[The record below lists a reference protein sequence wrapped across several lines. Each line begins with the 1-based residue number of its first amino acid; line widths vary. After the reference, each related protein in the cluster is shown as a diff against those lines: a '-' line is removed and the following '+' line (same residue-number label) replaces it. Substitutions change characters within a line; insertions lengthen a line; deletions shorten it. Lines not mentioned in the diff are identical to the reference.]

1 MITPNASLRELYATP
16 LGHDILAR
24 LLLSLGKSEKML
36 QGPLGWLKLK
46 HLRPF
51 VGKALIDALIDML
64 NLAEDE
70 ITDSP
75 KITPKW
81 WKEAVFYQIYPRS
94 FCDSNGDGIGDLQG
108 IISKLDYIQ
117 SLGVDCL
124 WLSPIFD
131 SPNDDMGYD
140 IRDYRKIM
148 AEMGTMEDF
157 QALLHEVHARGM
169 RLILD
174 LVVNHSS
181 DEHEWYQKAL
191 NGDKHY
197 QDYYFF
203 RDKPNNWKSFFGGS
217 AWKYEKKLDK
227 YALHLFSQK
236 QMDLNWDNPALR
248 EEVLDLVKFYHEMGV
263 DGFRMDVI
271 NFISKKEGLP
281 DGNEMLG
288 KLMTFRG
295 IEHYFF
301 GPHLYTYLKE
311 LKAKA
316 FTPYNAFCV
325 GETPGLGIEMIR
337 QLTHESREALDLCFQ
352 FDHLENPGKA
362 RFDLYRYD
370 LNFLKQSI
378 YAYDKQLG
386 KGDWRSLFLENHD
399 NPRIV
404 SKILQNPA
412 HRVPLAKMLLGLLLT
427 SKGTP
432 FLFQGQELAACN
444 LPFQSIEDMRDIESL
459 NKYKELQE
467 AGLNAEQVWAKV
479 LAGSRDHARCLLNW
493 DDSLMENAW
502 IPMLTLGDGYSVA
515 SQEKDT
521 DSCLH
526 FLRKLTAFRKAHPVL
541 VYGDVLALDEGDK
554 QRMCFARQN
563 EQESLIIEINLTEQN
578 IPRKVLDRP
587 IRFNNAQMADNHLLP
602 YAFVIYENKSSCL
615 IEKAL

>member
-1 MITPNASLRELYATP
+1 MISKNSSLRALYASP

-24 LLLSLGKSEKML
+24 LLLSLGKSEKIL
-36 QGPLGWLKLK
+36 QGPIGLLKLK

-51 VGKALIDALIDML
+51 VGKALIHALVDML
-64 NLAEDE
+64 NLADAE

-75 KITPKW
+75 QITPKW

-108 IISKLDYIQ
+108 IRNKLDYIQ

-157 QALLHEVHARGM
+157 QSLLHEVHARGM

-191 NGDKHY
+191 AGDKHY

-203 RDKPNNWKSFFGGS
+203 RDKPNNWNSFFSGS
-217 AWKYEKKLDK
+217 AWKYEEKLNK

-248 EEVLDLVKFYHEMGV
+248 EEVADLVKFYHEMGV

-281 DGNEMLG
+281 DGNEALG
-288 KLMTFRG
+288 KLMTFCG

-301 GPHLYTYLKE
+301 GPHLYSYLKE

-316 FTPYNAFCV
+316 FAPYDAFCV

-337 QLTHESREALDLCFQ
+337 QLTHESRRALDLCFQ

-362 RFDLYRYD
+362 RFDIYCYD

-378 YAYDKQLG
+378 YAYEKQLG

-404 SKILQNPA
+404 SKILQNSA
-412 HRVPLAKMLLGLLLT
+412 YRVPLAKMLLGLLL
-427 SKGTP
+427 SCKGTP
-432 FLFQGQELAACN
+432 FLFQGQELSACN
-444 LPFQSIEDMRDIESL
+444 LPFQSIEDLRDIESI
-459 NKYKELQE
+459 NKYKELQ
-467 AGLNAEQVWAKV
+467 ASGLDSEQAWARV

-493 DDSLMENAW
+493 DDSPIENAW
-502 IPMLTLGDGYSVA
+502 IPMLSLEDGYSVA
-515 SQEKDT
+515 SQEADANST
-521 DSCLH
+521 LH
-526 FLRKLTAFRKAHPVL
+526 FLRRLTAFRRAHPVL
-541 VYGDVLALDEGDK
+541 VYDDLLALDEGDS
-554 QRMCFARQN
+554 QRMCFARQD
-563 EQESLIIEINLTEQN
+563 EHEKLIIEINLTEES
-578 IPRKVLDRP
+578 IPRKVPDKPILLDNGQ
-587 IRFNNAQMADNHLLP
+587 IKGNSLLP
-602 YAFVIYENKSSCL
+602 YGFVVYQD
-615 IEKAL
+615 KAQS